1 VSGRQPDELPKRDD
15 DGLLRARL
23 LPKLGVLAGVG
34 VVLVLLAVLAPLASC
49 GWSATAP
56 PLPPSPMIGV
66 VIAVESAGVGQVKGF
81 TLRLPDAVS
90 YTFTLG
96 TLENAT
102 EFSPSHLAEHQIT
115 SAPIRAFYRV
125 ENGVLVAY
133 RLEDAPN

>member
-1 VSGRQPDELPKRDD
+1 VSDRQPDELPKKDHG
-15 DGLLRARL
+15 GLRRARF
-23 LPKLGVLAGVG
+23 LPVLGILVAVG
-34 VVLVLLAVLAPLASC
+34 VAAVLLGILAPRVACACSP
-49 GWSATAP
+49 TVP
-56 PLPPSPMIGV
+56 PLPPSPMVGV